1 MKTEALKQLEVFKAN
16 AVDVLP
22 ENELLLKIEQSL
34 AKNKPLRLKIG
45 FDPTARD
52 IHLGHV
58 VLLRKIRKLQDLG
71 HRVCFIIGDFTAKIG
86 DPSGRSVLRPILKDE
101 EIADNAKTYTDQ
113 AFKILD
119 KSKTEIIY
127 NSIWYKDMKV
137 ADFLSLLSSYT
148 VARMLERDDFSLRMK
163 ENRPLTILEMVY
175 PLVQGYDS
183 VMCEADVEFGGTDQ
197 KFNLVVGRHLQE
209 VYGKPNQSIVTMPLL
224 VGLDGKNKM
233 SKSLGNYIGLTES
246 PKNIFGKVM
255 SISDEVMWE
264 YYRLLSDTNREEM
277 KQKHPKEAKML
288 LACEMVEFYNSK
300 ETALAEKTEFERVF
314 SQREVPQEI
323 VEYNISTAD
332 VDLAEVLFASKT
344 VISKNEARRLIS
356 QGAISLID
364 IDDSSKVEIVK
375 NSRIIIP
382 LKGLIVKIGKKKFLK
397 IAGK

>member
-1 MKTEALKQLEVFKAN
+1 VKSEALKHLEVFKQN

-22 ENELLLKIEQSL
+22 QDELLAKIENSL

-71 HRVCFIIGDFTAKIG
+71 HHVCFIIGDFTAKIG
-86 DPSGRSVLRPILKDE
+86 DPSGRSILRPILSDA

-127 NSIWYKDMKV
+127 NSVWYKNMSV

-183 VMCEADVEFGGTDQ
+183 VMCDADVEFGGTDQ

-209 VYGKPNQSIVTMPLL
+209 VYGKPTQAIVTMPLL

-233 SKSLGNYIGLTES
+233 SKSLGNYIGLTET

-264 YYRLLSDTNREEM
+264 YYRLLSDTDSLQM

-300 ETALAEKTEFERVF
+300 ETALAEKIEFERVF
-314 SQREVPQEI
+314 SQREVPQDMA
-323 VEYNISTAD
+323 EYQVSSTD
-332 VDLAEVLFASKT
+332 LDLAEVLVATKLMA
-344 VISKNEARRLIS
+344 SKNEARRLVS
-356 QGAISLID
+356 QGGVSLID
-364 IDDSSKVEIVK
+364 ISDSSKIETAKDSKIK
-375 NSRIIIP
+375 IPSGGIII
-382 LKGLIVKIGKKKFLK
+382 KAGKKKFLK
-397 IAGK
+397 IAVK

>member
-1 MKTEALKQLEVFKAN
+1 VKSEALKHLEVFKQN

-22 ENELLLKIEQSL
+22 ADELLVKIENSL
-34 AKNKPLRLKIG
+34 SKNKPLRLKIG

-71 HRVCFIIGDFTAKIG
+71 HHVCFIIGDFTAKIG
-86 DPSGRSVLRPILKDE
+86 DPSGRSILRPILSDA

-119 KSKTEIIY
+119 QSKTEIIY
-127 NSIWYKDMKV
+127 NSVWYKNMSV

-209 VYGKPNQSIVTMPLL
+209 VYGKPNQAIITMPLL

-246 PKNIFGKVM
+246 PKNVFGKVM

-264 YYRLLSDTNREEM
+264 YYRLLSDTDREAM
-277 KQKHPKEAKML
+277 RQKHPKEVKMQ
-288 LACEMVEFYNSK
+288 LACEMVALYNSK
-300 ETALAEKTEFERVF
+300 EIALAERSEFERVF
-314 SQREVPQEI
+314 SQREVPQDM
-323 VEYNISTAD
+323 VEYKATS
-332 VDLAEVLFASKT
+332 VDLDLAQVLVDSKLMA
-344 VISKNEARRLIS
+344 SKNEARRLVS
-356 QGAISLID
+356 QGGVSLID
-364 IDDSSKVEIVK
+364 INDSAKTETAKDSKVKIPEAG
-375 NSRIIIP
+375 III
-382 LKGLIVKIGKKKFLK
+382 KVGKKNFLK
-397 IAGK
+397 VTLK